1 MSTGGIFSL
10 ITNDGKQDK
19 MLMATELLSQRLA
32 EVKEA
37 RKAMENPN
45 PTLSDIERTHILFM
59 NAHFKPFA
67 AIGYEYNKVVANNP
81 TLGSKVQFS
90 IPQFGDFFSDM
101 VVHVKLASP
110 TTAYTGTPTA
120 GADGVADCAVFRWC
134 DYPGER
140 LFQKVSFDVN
150 GNPLDEYYPDT
161 YNMHRQFCVSKSKM
175 HGWMRNMG
183 QETPIRATYKY
194 HDDNAAAKLAP
205 LGARASFEYFNG
217 HQTYK
222 RTHNDLEM
230 LIPLLFWFN
239 TDPRLAIPSVAI
251 PYGQRYIN
259 IDLATPQQLIRA
271 IINPGASSTAGLTMP
286 TVTTPTFTNFDL
298 YINNIFVQPDIHDIF
313 IARIGFTLI
322 RVHRRQITN
331 VNKSSDNILLQQL
344 KWPVETMYIGV
355 RPTANIKSNTILS
368 SYQGSPSVSLGGQVA
383 VVDANMT
390 DWHKFGVVT
399 TTAVAKAALTGASE
413 GFLISQQE
421 GHVSRLSITAH
432 GVPLYNNM
440 PSKFFNS
447 YIPYQYGGWNIST
460 PEDPGLY
467 MVTFNLYP
475 GTYQPSG
482 HINLSRAREFYVQYD
497 STYVASDATA
507 ELIVNA
513 VAINFL
519 LVSDGSATLRY
530 AT

>member
-10 ITNDGKQDK
+10 ITNDGKQDR

-32 EVKEA
+32 EIREA
-37 RKAMENPN
+37 RKNMENPN
-45 PTLSDIERTHILFM
+45 PTLSDIEKTHILFM

-101 VVHVKLASP
+101 VVHVKLTSP
-110 TTAYTGTPTA
+110 TASFSGSPGVGTEAT
-120 GADGVADCAVFRWC
+120 DCAVFRWC
-134 DYPGER
+134 DFPGER

-150 GNPLDEYYPDT
+150 GNPLDEYYPDA
-161 YNMHRQFCVSKSKM
+161 YNMHRQFCLPKTKEV
-175 HGWMRNMG
+175 GWYRNMG
-183 QETPIRATYKY
+183 QEMPVEAMYRYSVPDINTGE
-194 HDDNAAAKLAP
+194 AASAP
-205 LGARASFEYFNG
+205 AGSRASFKYYDG

-222 RTHNDLEM
+222 QSHDDLEM

-251 PYGQRYIN
+251 PYGQRFIN
-259 IDLATPQQLIRA
+259 IDLATPQNLLRA
-271 IINPGASSTAGLTMP
+271 IVNPGATATTEISAP
-286 TVTTPTFTNFDL
+286 TVTTPVFANFDL

-313 IARIGFTLI
+313 IARIGFTLV

-344 KWPVETMYIGV
+344 KWPVETLYVGI
-355 RPTANIKSNTILS
+355 RPTANTTTN
-368 SYQGSPSVSLGGQVA
+368 A
-383 VVDANMT
+383 VVDDPASQASVIDPNMS
-390 DWHKFGVVT
+390 DWHKFCVVSHDYKDST
-399 TTAVAKAALTGASE
+399 SVKGAATDFVLTKDS
-413 GFLISQQE
+413 S
-421 GHVSRLSITAH
+421 HVTSLSITAH
-432 GVPLYNNM
+432 GVPLYNNL

-447 YIPYQYGGWNIST
+447 YVPYQYGGWNIST
-460 PEDPGLY
+460 PSDPGLY
-467 MVTFNLYP
+467 MANFCLYP

-482 HINLSRAREFYVQYD
+482 HINISRAREFYIQYNSD
-497 STYVASDATA
+497 YITASQTA
-507 ELIVNA
+507 ELVVNA

>member
-32 EVKEA
+32 EVREA
-37 RKAMENPN
+37 RKNMENPN

-67 AIGYEYNKVVANNP
+67 AIGYEYNKVTANNP

-101 VVHVKLASP
+101 VVHVKLSA
-110 TTAYTGTPTA
+110 PTA
-120 GADGVADCAVFRWC
+120 SFAGTAANATVDCALYRWC
-134 DYPGER
+134 DFPGER

-161 YNMHRQFCVSKSKM
+161 YNMHRQFSLSASKR
-175 HGWMRNMG
+175 HGWFKNMG
-183 QETPIRATYKY
+183 QQVGVEAMYKY
-194 HDDNAAAKLAP
+194 HDDTTAP
-205 LGARASFEYFNG
+205 TAPKGSQASFRYYNG

-222 RTHNDLEM
+222 KVHNELEM

-251 PYGQRYIN
+251 PYGQRFIN
-259 IDLATPQQLIRA
+259 IDLATPAQLLRA
-271 IINPGASSTAGLTMP
+271 VINPGALSTSGLSAP

-344 KWPVETMYIGV
+344 KWPVETMYVGV
-355 RPTANIKSNTILS
+355 RPTANSTSNTTLATV
-368 SYQGSPSVSLGGQVA
+368 GSQVSTI
-383 VVDANMT
+383 DANMS

-399 TTAVAKAALTGASE
+399 TTSVLASDAACVTGAATGYVLST
-413 GFLISQQE
+413 QE
-421 GHVSRLSITAH
+421 GHVSRLSVTAH
-432 GVPLYNNM
+432 GVPLFNNI
-440 PSKFFNS
+440 PAKFFNS

-467 MVTFNLYP
+467 MIAFNLYP

-482 HINLSRAREFYVQYD
+482 HINLSRAREFYIQYD
-497 STYVASDATA
+497 STYITSSFTA
-507 ELIVNA
+507 ELVVNA

>member
-1 MSTGGIFSL
+1 MSSGGIFNL
-10 ITNDGKQDK
+10 ITNDGKQDR
-19 MLMATELLSQRLA
+19 MLMATELLSKRLNVIR
-32 EVKEA
+32 EN
-37 RKAMENPN
+37 RKGMENPN
-45 PTLSDIERTHILFM
+45 PTLADIEKTHVLFM
-59 NAHFKPFA
+59 NAHFKPFT
-67 AIGYEYNKVVANNP
+67 AIGYEYNKVTANNP

-101 VVHVKLASP
+101 VVHVKLTSP
-110 TTAYTGTPTA
+110 TVSFSGTASGA
-120 GADGVADCAVFRWC
+120 GDCALFRWC

-161 YNMHRQFCVSKSKM
+161 YNMHRQFCVPSGKRA
-175 HGWMRNMG
+175 GWLKNMG
-183 QETPIRATYKY
+183 QEQSVEAMYKY
-194 HDDNAAAKLAP
+194 HDDTTAPTAAKNC
-205 LGARASFEYFNG
+205 RASFQYRDG

-222 RTHNDLEM
+222 TAHDDLEM

-251 PYGQRYIN
+251 PYGQRFIN
-259 IDLATPQQLIRA
+259 IDLASPSQLLRA
-271 IINPGASSTAGLTMP
+271 VINPGALTTSGLSAP
-286 TVTTPTFTNFDL
+286 TVTTPTFANFDL

-313 IARIGFTLI
+313 ISRVGFTLI

-331 VNKSSDNILLQQL
+331 VNKSTDNILLQSL
-344 KWPVETMYIGV
+344 KWPIETLYVGV
-355 RPTANIKSNTILS
+355 RPTANATPNAT
-368 SYQGSPSVSLGGQVA
+368 VA
-383 VVDANMT
+383 APGTQNAIVDASMS
-390 DWHKFGVVT
+390 DWHKFGQVT
-399 TTAVAKAALTGASE
+399 ESYAAATAVTGANT
-413 GFLISQQE
+413 GFLLSKQS
-421 GHVSRLSITAH
+421 GHINRLTVTAH
-432 GVPLYNNM
+432 GIPLYNNL

-447 YIPYQYGGWNIST
+447 YVPYQYGGWNVST

-467 MVTFNLYP
+467 MITFCLYP

-482 HINLSRAREFYVQYD
+482 HINVSRAREFYIQYD
-497 STYVASDATA
+497 STYIRADRTA

>member
-1 MSTGGIFSL
+1 MSTGGIFNL
-10 ITNDGKQDK
+10 ITNDGKQDR
-19 MLMATELLSQRLA
+19 MLMASELLSQRLA
-32 EVKEA
+32 EIKTA
-37 RKAMENPN
+37 RANMENPN

-67 AIGYEYNKVVANNP
+67 AIAYEYNKVTANNP

-101 VVHVKLASP
+101 VVHVKLTSP
-110 TTAYTGTPTA
+110 TVSFTGTPVNS
-120 GADGVADCAVFRWC
+120 GADCALFRWC
-134 DYPGER
+134 DFPGER

-161 YNMHRQFCVSKSKM
+161 YNMHRQFYVSPSKKT
-175 HGWMRNMG
+175 GWFNNMG
-183 QETPIRATYKY
+183 QELPQVATYKY
-194 HDDNAAAKLAP
+194 HDDTTAP
-205 LGARASFEYFNG
+205 TAPKNARASFQYCNG
-217 HQTYK
+217 YQTYK
-222 RTHNDLEM
+222 KTHQDLEM

-251 PYGQRYIN
+251 PYGQRFIN
-259 IDLATPQQLIRA
+259 IDLATPQQLLRA
-271 IINPGASSTAGLTMP
+271 VINPGALSTSALSAP
-286 TVTTPTFTNFDL
+286 TVTTPVFANFDL
-298 YINNIFVQPDIHDIF
+298 YINNIFVNPDIHDIF

-344 KWPVETMYIGV
+344 KWPIETMYVGV
-355 RPTANIKSNTILS
+355 RPTAN
-368 SYQGSPSVSLGGQVA
+368 SVSNANVSAVA
-383 VVDANMT
+383 SQTSVIDAAMS

-399 TTAVAKAALTGASE
+399 TSTNSISSVTGASE
-413 GFLISQQE
+413 AYVLSSQA
-421 GHVSRLSITAH
+421 GHVSRLSVTAH
-432 GVPLYNNM
+432 GVPLYNNL

-447 YIPYQYGGWNIST
+447 YIPYQYGGWNITT
-460 PEDPGLY
+460 PEDPGVY
-467 MVTFNLYP
+467 MIAFNLYP

-482 HINLSRAREFYVQYD
+482 HINVSRAREFYIQYD
-497 STYVASDATA
+497 STYVTSNATA
-507 ELIVNA
+507 ELVVNA